1 MIRVAA
7 FTQQQQLTFW
17 FLVKFFFFFLLQEQ
31 LGCSKLNASATHMN
45 KSNMSTLQQANVSSP
60 NHGMWSSVFV
70 NDVSCV
76 SHSTLFISQLVS
88 VALSTITY
96 LRNLFPE
103 TAYTDKVI
111 DGLNLKLLMS
121 NNQHIGP
128 NTFVENIVACFEA
141 LEKQYL
147 REMKLLI
154 YEHDPDFPLE
164 VYTFK
169 FNYQDGSASV
179 SNLKLCNKKRKSTL
193 TIQMPVKKMLR
204 SIIMAVQSFDDLPDS
219 VIFGFKLFYYDDV
232 TPSDY
237 EPVGFLPVV
246 TLQAKFPSNAV
257 NIISGN
263 VQTLYHKMQ
272 LKVTT
277 TYISSYA
284 TEIPDVQP
292 NTQCML
298 SSNSSNDNDKQQ
310 NSSWTPSYEPEI
322 HYSERASRMRKKK
335 HILDFPFDVRGE
347 NTQSD
352 QNLVRQFNTSKTCS
366 LHSLFG
372 REDVIRCPC
381 GVCREDGPMIK
392 CTLCDFRQHAVCFR
406 LLEVNYLQSNHVCE
420 LCANVTH
427 PCTDYSLVNTDLCRV
442 RETCL
447 FRRLLIHLCNNT
459 DYHTAASVAELL
471 HVTFNMGKR
480 LMVRLQSEGVLA
492 CKPCNE

>member
-1 MIRVAA
+1 
-7 FTQQQQLTFW
+7 
-17 FLVKFFFFFLLQEQ
+17 
-31 LGCSKLNASATHMN
+31 MN

-257 NIISGN
+257 NII
-263 VQTLYHKMQ
+263 
-272 LKVTT
+272 
-277 TYISSYA
+277 
-284 TEIPDVQP
+284 
-292 NTQCML
+292 L

-492 CKPCNE
+492 CKPCNDPRGRLVDQKMLVQYVIPHTFGLKDVPLSPMYSPSLQLIRDLMIKEKPF

>member
-1 MIRVAA
+1 
-7 FTQQQQLTFW
+7 
-17 FLVKFFFFFLLQEQ
+17 
-31 LGCSKLNASATHMN
+31 MN

-232 TPSDY
+232 
-237 EPVGFLPVV
+237 
-246 TLQAKFPSNAV
+246 
-257 NIISGN
+257 
-263 VQTLYHKMQ
+263 
-272 LKVTT
+272 
-277 TYISSYA
+277 
-284 TEIPDVQP
+284 
-292 NTQCML
+292 
-298 SSNSSNDNDKQQ
+298 
-310 NSSWTPSYEPEI
+310 W
-322 HYSERASRMRKKK
+322 
-335 HILDFPFDVRGE
+335 
-347 NTQSD
+347 
-352 QNLVRQFNTSKTCS
+352 
-366 LHSLFG
+366 
-372 REDVIRCPC
+372 
-381 GVCREDGPMIK
+381 
-392 CTLCDFRQHAVCFR
+392 
-406 LLEVNYLQSNHVCE
+406 
-420 LCANVTH
+420 
-427 PCTDYSLVNTDLCRV
+427 
-442 RETCL
+442 
-447 FRRLLIHLCNNT
+447 
-459 DYHTAASVAELL
+459 
-471 HVTFNMGKR
+471 
-480 LMVRLQSEGVLA
+480 
-492 CKPCNE
+492 